1 MSTAWD
7 RVKVLYRRLP
17 PNSTAVL
24 LIILAVLVANAA
36 YLTGFA
42 DSNTISWTANISQV
56 FCHGTCARP
65 AIDPNVGFITQ
76 ALGHLSATDLL
87 HGHLP
92 WWNYFEG
99 LGQPLVGEMQ
109 SAALFPL
116 TLLLA
121 LPSGLLW
128 FHICLEVLAGVST
141 FLLAKRLGLPALFAT
156 AGGVLFAL
164 NGTYAWL
171 GNSVLNPIAFLPML
185 VLGIEMLFDGAR
197 DGSRKGWYVAAIALA
212 LSIYAGFPEVAYF
225 DGLFAGGWAVVR
237 FFDLP
242 ANVRLTAA
250 RRLGLSGLVGLVL
263 ALPVLIPFYD
273 FAKVANVGIHTGA
286 VAGVAHMSVH
296 EVPMFFD
303 PYIYGT
309 LLVNPKALVFW
320 DIGGY
325 FTASITALALV
336 GMLGRRLRPLR
347 IFLGAWVLAAA
358 MGAFNTLDF
367 RHVWNVLPLVKTATF
382 ARYVMPSC
390 ELAMILLAVL
400 AAADLAANQRL
411 RRVVSATSAFVLAL
425 LAWGVYEARAGN
437 EGLVLGTKTRLF
449 YLAFHAMP
457 FVAVLAI
464 LAACW
469 FFKGR
474 MVPLAVAGVLVLE
487 TIFMFMVP
495 PVQSPSK
502 VVVDQ
507 APITFLRTNQG
518 QFRYLDLFVLTPNW
532 GSQYGI
538 NSLAAIDLPF
548 PKAFT
553 NLIQTRLYPGLTPDN
568 QFVIHNGL
576 ADIIAMQHQV
586 ADHFAAYL
594 ATSTKYLMMPIGVT
608 LIPALSALGVH
619 QVFGDQM
626 ASIYEMPG
634 PRPFF
639 SAASAS
645 CTVMSPD
652 INTAVVNCP
661 QGPTTLLRTE
671 LSMAGWQ
678 AFVNGRAVDI
688 TTVDGVY
695 QSVAVPQGPSTVTYR
710 FVPPHERYAVLAG
723 LLAALFLATSWVRER
738 RPEWFRRR
746 SPGRPAISE

>member
-1 MSTAWD
+1 MTTAGD
-7 RVKVLYRRLP
+7 RVKVFSQRLL
-17 PNSTAVL
+17 PNSTPIL
-24 LIILAVLVANAA
+24 LIVLAVLVANAA

-42 DSNTISWTANISQV
+42 DPNTISWTANISQV

-76 ALGHLSATDLL
+76 ALGHLSAMDLL

-121 LPSGLLW
+121 LPAGLLW
-128 FHICLEVLAGVST
+128 FHICLEILAGLSAY
-141 FLLAKRLGLPALFAT
+141 LLARRLGVPAILAT
-156 AGGVLFAL
+156 AAGALFAL

-185 VLGIEMLFDGAR
+185 VLGIEMLYDGAR
-197 DGSRKGWYVAAIALA
+197 NGSRKGWYVAAIALA
-212 LSIYAGFPEVAYF
+212 LAIVAGFPEVAYF

-242 ANVRLTAA
+242 REVRLTAA
-250 RRLGLSGLVGLVL
+250 RRLGLATLVGLVL
-263 ALPVLIPFYD
+263 ALPVLVPFYD
-273 FAKVANVGIHTGA
+273 FAKVANVGIHTGS
-286 VAGVAHMSVH
+286 VAGVAHLSVH
-296 EVPMFFD
+296 EAPMFFD

-325 FTASITALALV
+325 FTASVSVLALV
-336 GMLGRRLRPLR
+336 GLLGRRLRSLR
-347 IFLGAWVLAAA
+347 IFLGAWVLAVA
-358 MGAFNTLDF
+358 MGAFNTLDM
-367 RHVWNVLPLVKTATF
+367 RHLWNLLPLVKTATF

-400 AAADLAANQRL
+400 AIGDLALSPRL
-411 RRVVSATSAFVLAL
+411 RRLMVVSSAFMLVL

-437 EGLVLGTKTRLF
+437 AGLVLRGKTRIF
-449 YLAFHAMP
+449 YLMFHAAP
-457 FVAVLAI
+457 FVAVLSLIVVCLFVKPRIA
-464 LAACW
+464 
-469 FFKGR
+469 
-474 MVPLAVAGVLVLE
+474 PLAVAGVLILE
-487 TIFMFMVP
+487 SIFMFSVP
-495 PVQSPSK
+495 AIQAPNS

-507 APITFLRTNQG
+507 SPITFLQRHQG
-518 QFRYLDLFVLTPNW
+518 QYRFLDLFVLTPNW

-553 NLIQTRLYPGLTPDN
+553 NLIQTQLYPGLTPDN

-586 ADHFAAYL
+586 ANHFAAYQG
-594 ATSTKYLMMPIGVT
+594 TSTKYLMMPPGVS
-608 LIPALSALGVH
+608 LIPALAALGVH
-619 QVFGDQM
+619 QVFEDDH
-626 ASIYEMPG
+626 ASIFEIPQ
-634 PRPFF
+634 PRAFF
-639 SAASAS
+639 SAASTS
-645 CTVMSPD
+645 CTVTSTD
-652 INTAVVNCP
+652 FDVARVNCP

-671 LSMAGWQ
+671 LSMAGWR
-678 AFVNGRAVDI
+678 ASVNGHPVDI

-695 QSVAVPQGPSTVTYR
+695 QKVPIPQGSSTVTYQ
-710 FVPPHERYAVLAG
+710 FLPPHERYAVLAG
-723 LLAALFLATSWVRER
+723 LLAALFLATSWTRER

-746 SPGRPAISE
+746 SPVPPRQQ

>member
-7 RVKVLYRRLP
+7 RAKVRYRRLP
-17 PNSTAVL
+17 PNSTPIM
-24 LIILAVLVANAA
+24 LIILAVLVANAS
-36 YLTGFA
+36 YLTGLA
-42 DSNTISWTANISQV
+42 DPNTISWTANISQV

-76 ALGHLSATDLL
+76 ALGHLSAMDLL

-156 AGGVLFAL
+156 AGGALFAL

-185 VLGIEMLFDGAR
+185 ILGIEMLFDGAR

-242 ANVRLTAA
+242 GHVRLTAA
-250 RRLGLSGLVGLVL
+250 RRLGLAGLVGLVL

-273 FAKVANVGIHTGA
+273 FAKVANVGIHTGG

-309 LLVNPKALVFW
+309 LLANPKALVFW

-325 FTASITALALV
+325 FTASVTVLALV
-336 GMLGRRLRPLR
+336 GLFGRRLRPLR

-358 MGAFNTLDF
+358 MGTFNTLDM
-367 RHVWNVLPLVKTATF
+367 RHLWNVLPLVKTATF

-390 ELAMILLAVL
+390 ELAMILLSVL
-400 AAADLAANQRL
+400 AIADLATSQRL
-411 RRVVSATSAFVLAL
+411 RRVIVLSSASILLL

-437 EGLVLGTKTRLF
+437 EGLVLGGKTRLF

-457 FVAVLAI
+457 FVAALAI
-464 LAACW
+464 LAVCW
-469 FFKGR
+469 FVKGR
-474 MVPLAVAGVLVLE
+474 VVPFAVAGVLVLE
-487 TIFMFMVP
+487 SIFMFTVP
-495 PVQSPSK
+495 AIQAPNS

-507 APITFLRTNQG
+507 APITFLQQHQG
-518 QFRYLDLFVLTPNW
+518 QYRYLDLFVLTPNW
-532 GSQYGI
+532 GSQYGV

-553 NLIQTRLYPGLTPDN
+553 NLIQTQLYPGLTPDN

-576 ADIIAMQHQV
+576 TDIIAMQNQV
-586 ADHFAAYL
+586 ANHFAAYQG
-594 ATSTKYLMMPIGVT
+594 TSTKYLMMPPGVT
-608 LIPALSALGVH
+608 LVPSLAALGVH
-619 QVFGDQM
+619 QVFGDDH
-626 ASIYEMPG
+626 ASIFEIPH

-639 SAASAS
+639 STASTS
-645 CTVMSPD
+645 CTITSTDV
-652 INTAVVNCP
+652 NVARVNCP
-661 QGPTTLLRTE
+661 RGPTTLLRTE

-678 AFVNGRAVDI
+678 ASVNGRSVEIA
-688 TTVDGVY
+688 TVDGVY
-695 QSVAVPQGPSTVTYR
+695 QSVTVPKGPSTVTYR
-710 FVPPHERYAVLAG
+710 FLPPHEKYAVLAG
-723 LLAALFLATSWVRER
+723 LLAALFLAISWTRER

-746 SPGRPAISE
+746 SPHTSSEE